1 MTSDVHSDSQRKLHL
16 VVRTGLTLTATF
28 DLETIVRAATDAGLE
43 LCGAQLGAFFHKT
56 MGAAGESQLL
66 YLVSGI
72 RGERFS
78 NIPVAL
84 NTSLFTP
91 ILEDSGVVRCSD
103 ISNDPRFEATA
114 AHREVPEWRHP
125 VRSYLAVP
133 VKAQS
138 GEVLGRLVYGHIETN
153 VFEQESEDLVLA
165 IAGQA
170 AVAIENARLRDALRE
185 KIASLEG
192 AQLLD
197 RETAKRLGELA
208 AIVETSQDAIISKD
222 LNGIVTS
229 WNDAAQ
235 RIFGYTADEMIG
247 KSILTLIPPH
257 LHDDERMILRS
268 IRAGRRVDHFE
279 TVRLTKSGEA
289 IEVALTISPIKDAR
303 GEIVG
308 ASKILRD
315 ISSRKRMEQ
324 SLVQAEKIAS
334 VGRMAATIA
343 HEINNPLE
351 AITNLMYLLRPAIHD
366 PSATRLL
373 DAAESELSRV
383 SHIARQTLGF
393 YRENASAGRFS
404 LSELVNHAITIYGS
418 RCANARIEMESSLQ
432 SSKRLAMR
440 RGEILQVISNL
451 VANAIYAMPDG
462 GNLHLSTR
470 DVLEP
475 TDGVV
480 LTIGDTG
487 SGIPPANLPHVF
499 DAFFTTRKT
508 VGTGIGLFIA
518 KQFVESHGGK
528 IHIKSDVAPGASG
541 TEVSIFLP
549 ATTPYEKELRKTD
562 REPNGHKES

>member
-1 MTSDVHSDSQRKLHL
+1 MTLAVHTDSHRKLHL

-28 DLETIVRAATDAGLE
+28 DRETIARVVTDAGLE
-43 LCGAQLGAFFHKT
+43 LCGAQFGAFFQT
-56 MGAAGESQLL
+56 AMSAAGESQLL
-66 YLVSGI
+66 YAVSET

-78 NIPVAL
+78 NMPIAQVPAL
-84 NTSLFTP
+84 FAP
-91 ILEDSGVVRCSD
+91 IFEDSAVIRCSD
-103 ISNDPRFEATA
+103 ISNDRRFGAIPA
-114 AHREVPEWRHP
+114 NFGIPGWHRP

-138 GEVLGRLVYGHIETN
+138 GDVVGSLIYGHIETN
-153 VFEQESEDLVLA
+153 AFEQESEELVLA

-170 AVAIENARLRDALRE
+170 AVAIENARLRDELKE
-185 KIASLEG
+185 KVASLEG

-222 LNGIVTS
+222 LDGIVTS

-257 LHDDERMILRS
+257 LHDDEKMILRS

-279 TVRLTKSGEA
+279 TIRLAKSGEA

-324 SLVQAEKIAS
+324 SLVQTEKIAS

-351 AITNLMYLLRPAIHD
+351 AITNLMYLLRPAIID

-418 RCANARIEMESSLQ
+418 RCANARIKIVSSLQ
-432 SSKRLAMR
+432 TSKRLAMR

-462 GNLHLSTR
+462 GTLRLSTR

-475 TDGVV
+475 TDSVV
-480 LTIGDTG
+480 LSIGDTG
-487 SGIPPANLPHVF
+487 NGIPPANLPHVF

-518 KQFVESHGGK
+518 KQFVESHGGE
-528 IHIKSDVAPGASG
+528 ISIKSDVAPAVSG

-549 ATTPYEKELRKTD
+549 TVTPYEKELRKD
-562 REPNGHKES
+562 DQPLDGHGQS